1 MKHEGGIV
9 SSLTLGLGF
18 FNTCK
23 NLQKQALDQEHG
35 LEHHHK
41 AGLTDA
47 MGMVQDTLQL
57 LMRKTGTVE
66 QSLRCDFQ
74 TVI

>member
-9 SSLTLGLGF
+9 SSLTLGLSF

-23 NLQKQALDQEHG
+23 NSQKQPLDQERG

-47 MGMVQDTLQL
+47 MDMVQDTL
-57 LMRKTGTVE
+57 
-66 QSLRCDFQ
+66 
-74 TVI
+74 